1 MEVQCSI
8 KELIF
13 FKLFYN
19 LNSKHIFLNFK
30 YLLVGHFGNILC
42 NPNPIP
48 IVFHLHFNLNTSTT
62 KNVNNLEISNLCTIL
77 KLIPLNLIGSNFE
90 PSNSLSF

>member
-8 KELIF
+8 KELNC
-13 FKLFYN
+13 FKSFYN
-19 LNSKHIFLNFK
+19 LNSKHVFLNFN
-30 YLLVGHFGNILC
+30 YLLVGHFGNILH

-62 KNVNNLEISNLCTIL
+62 KNVKSLEILCTIL
-77 KLIPLNLIGSNFE
+77 KLIPLNVIG
-90 PSNSLSF
+90 